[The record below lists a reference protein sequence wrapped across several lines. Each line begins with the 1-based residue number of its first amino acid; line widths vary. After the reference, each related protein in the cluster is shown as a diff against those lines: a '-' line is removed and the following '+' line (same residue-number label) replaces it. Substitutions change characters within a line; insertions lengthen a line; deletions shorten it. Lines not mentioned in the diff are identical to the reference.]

1 MMKTMKRGVG
11 AIIGVVIAI
20 GLIAGAWLLVK
31 DAHFDVL
38 NPSGAVGVQERNLL
52 IFALSLCSLVV
63 IPVYVMLGAF
73 AWRYSE
79 KNTKSKYSPDF
90 TNSPILEAVW
100 WGIPVA
106 IIGVLS
112 IVTWQTSHALDPY
125 KKLASDQPTI
135 NVQVVALEWKWLFIY
150 PDLGIVTV
158 NQLPVAQK
166 APIHFSIT
174 SDAPMSGF
182 WIPALGTQIY
192 AMSGM
197 SSQLNL
203 VADTTGDFTGY
214 STNINGAGYA
224 DMKFAVHSMTPAK
237 FEAWTEAAK
246 KAPVF
251 TEVTYK
257 HLAKPGTVKDEQ
269 VYRLGDKSLY
279 QTILNKYMDPSMNTH
294 MNMDMDEKMDDTM
307 DMQHMH
313 MNMEGM

>member
-1 MMKTMKRGVG
+1 MRAMKRGVG
-11 AIIGVVIAI
+11 ATIGVVIA
-20 GLIAGAWLLVK
+20 LVLVAGAWLLVK

-38 NPSGAVGVQERNLL
+38 NPSGAVGIQERNLL
-52 IFALSLCSLVV
+52 IFALSLCALVV
-63 IPVYVMLGAF
+63 IPVYVMLGCF

-100 WGIPVA
+100 WGIPIA

-112 IVTWQTSHALDPY
+112 VVTWQTSHALDPY

-135 NVQVVALEWKWLFIY
+135 KVQVVALEWKWLFIY
-150 PDLGIVTV
+150 PDEGIVTV

-192 AMSGM
+192 AMNGM

-214 STNINGAGYA
+214 STNINGAGYS
-224 DMKFAVHSMTPAK
+224 DMKFTVHSMTPQK
-237 FEAWTEAAK
+237 FKDWTKAAK
-246 KAPVF
+246 NAPAF
-251 TEVTYK
+251 TADTYEKLRKQSIVKGEEVYT
-257 HLAKPGTVKDEQ
+257 LQDP
-269 VYRLGDKSLY
+269 SLY
-279 QTILNKYMDPSMNTH
+279 QTILNKYMGSHGGMHDDSTDSMT
-294 MNMDMDEKMDDTM
+294 
-307 DMQHMH
+307 DMQHTH

>member
-1 MMKTMKRGVG
+1 MRAMKRGVG
-11 AIIGVVIAI
+11 ATIGVVIALC
-20 GLIAGAWLLVK
+20 LIAGAWLLVK

-52 IFALSLCSLVV
+52 IFALSLCALVV
-63 IPVYVMLGAF
+63 IPVYVMLGCF

-112 IVTWQTSHALDPY
+112 VVTWQTSHALDPY

-135 NVQVVALEWKWLFIY
+135 KVQVVALEWKWLFIY
-150 PDLGIVTV
+150 PDEGIVTV

-192 AMSGM
+192 AMNGM

-203 VADTTGDFTGY
+203 VADTTGNFTGY
-214 STNINGAGYA
+214 STNINGAGYS
-224 DMKFAVHSMTPAK
+224 DMKFTVHSMTPQKFKEWIKEAK
-237 FEAWTEAAK
+237 S
-246 KAPVF
+246 APAF
-251 TEVTYK
+251 TADSYEK
-257 HLAKPGTVKDEQ
+257 LRKQGTVKDEQ
-269 VYRLGDKSLY
+269 VYTLQDPSLY
-279 QTILNKYMDPSMNTH
+279 QTILNKYMGSHGSMH
-294 MNMDMDEKMDDTM
+294 DDNMDSTM
-307 DMQHMH
+307 DMEHTH